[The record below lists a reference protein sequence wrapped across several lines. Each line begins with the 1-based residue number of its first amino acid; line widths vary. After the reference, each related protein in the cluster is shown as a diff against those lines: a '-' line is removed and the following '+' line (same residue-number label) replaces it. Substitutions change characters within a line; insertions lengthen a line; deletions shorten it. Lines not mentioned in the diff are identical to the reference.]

1 MNFTIKSLN
10 QDFILETGISYDEL
24 RHHFPNESKI
34 LSIYQVSTTGK
45 EFLIPR
51 SELCTILDSCFDH
64 FTEESLVAITKLLSK
79 DPDVE
84 LRSQVRERSA
94 SKKRQSNSKKEEHE
108 RRIRLEKER
117 LEREHREQFE
127 REERERFEREERER
141 REMEERERFERE
153 ERERRE
159 MEERERCEMEERE
172 RFEREEHERREM
184 EERERYEREERERIK
199 REQREIEE
207 QRIKENMFR
216 EKNKESSRE
225 HSMNRIKFVE
235 NNRDLNY
242 NEPVQKIDLLR
253 MISQLK
259 QQIEVMERYIHKM

>member
-64 FTEESLVAITKLLSK
+64 FTEESLVAITKILSK

-94 SKKRQSNSKKEEHE
+94 SKKRQSNSKKEEQE
-108 RRIRLEKER
+108 RRIRFEKER

-127 REERERFEREERER
+127 RVERERREREEHERREREEHER

-153 ERERRE
+153 EREHR
-159 MEERERCEMEERE
+159 EMEERE
-172 RFEREEHERREM
+172 RFEREE
-184 EERERYEREERERIK
+184 RERFEREERERIK

-242 NEPVQKIDLLR
+242 NEPVQKIELLR

>member
-141 REMEERERFERE
+141 REMEERER
-153 ERERRE
+153 
-159 MEERERCEMEERE
+159 CEMEERE